1 MKKILLVNGSPR
13 GRLSG
18 SLRLAE
24 SFLEG
29 YLESEEAEVERI
41 DLAQKN
47 IRPCTGCYACWKGG
61 RGACVQKDDMAALL
75 PAYASADLV
84 LIATPVYHFGMT
96 ALLKAFFER
105 SLPLLYPY
113 MVKRGDLYA
122 HPARTEINPNRAFG
136 LFATCG
142 FPDADNFRAMRIHF
156 EKLLGQSL
164 RFEFFC
170 PEGEMLKVP
179 EMHTAAAPRL
189 AALKS
194 AGSAF
199 ASTGAVPADSMASV
213 AQPMIGL
220 ETFVA
225 LANASWAA
233 PGERPPSPAEV
244 AGFEQYRPSSSEK
257 GERDEEETP
266 SPASFFLAQMAALF
280 NVRAASGLEAIL
292 QFDFTDIGETYHLKL
307 SKEGCALVTGSK
319 STATTRIIVPF
330 ATWKKISDGSLGGEE
345 ALMKGAYRVE
355 GDLALMMRMGELFG
369 SSGNRSA
376 GRGEPKA
383 SPKGKRPN
391 LMALAFVPWYFGWFL
406 GGTSFWVGQALPL
419 AFALAFL
426 VYREVRREST
436 WFERGTPVAFA
447 FLSSLA
453 LASPALFSAH
463 WSAFCNAAIAVVWGL
478 SLAYRRPLTADYSKS
493 GDSEQVASGLIFRKV
508 NAGLTALWS
517 ALFALESA
525 AGFLLMGVG
534 QGSIAIASSI
544 LLIPAGVFTAW
555 FPKWYPGH
563 LARRGARKTAR
574 G

>member
-29 YLESEEAEVERI
+29 YLEGEEAKVERI
-41 DLAQKN
+41 DLAEKN
-47 IRPCTGCYACWKGG
+47 IRPCTGCYACWNGG

-84 LIATPVYHFGMT
+84 LIATPIYHFGMT

-113 MVKRGDLYA
+113 MVKRGDLYT
-122 HPARTEINPNRAFG
+122 HPARTRINSNRAFG
-136 LFATCG
+136 LFSTCG
-142 FPDADNFRAMRIHF
+142 FPDADNFRAMQIHF

-170 PEGEMLKVP
+170 PEGEILRVP
-179 EMHTAAAPRL
+179 EMHVVASPRL

-194 AGSAF
+194 AGAAF
-199 ASTGAVPADSMASV
+199 AATGAVPPESMAAV
-213 AQPMIGL
+213 AQPMVGL

-244 AGFEQYRPSSSEK
+244 AGLEQYRPSSSEK
-257 GERDEEETP
+257 AEQGGRDEEEAP
-266 SPASFFLAQMAALF
+266 SPAMLFLAQMAALF
-280 NVRAASGLEAIL
+280 NVKAASGLEAVL
-292 QFDFTDIGETYHLKL
+292 QFDFTDIGETYGLKI
-307 SKEGCALVTGSK
+307 SKDGCALVPGST

-355 GDLALMMRMGELFG
+355 GDFAIMMRMGELFG

-376 GRGEPKA
+376 EHR
-383 SPKGKRPN
+383 KRPN

-419 AFALAFL
+419 ALALAFL
-426 VYREVRREST
+426 VYRELRREST
-436 WFERGTPVAFA
+436 WFERGTPIAFA
-447 FLSSLA
+447 FLCSLA
-453 LASPALFSAH
+453 LASPAIFSAR

-493 GDSEQVASGLIFRKV
+493 GYSEQVASGLIFRKV
-508 NAGLTALWS
+508 NVGLTALWS
-517 ALFALESA
+517 ALFLLEAA
-525 AGFLLMGVG
+525 AGFLLTGVG

-574 G
+574 TSV

>member
-1 MKKILLVNGSPR
+1 
-13 GRLSG
+13 
-18 SLRLAE
+18 
-24 SFLEG
+24 
-29 YLESEEAEVERI
+29 
-41 DLAQKN
+41 
-47 IRPCTGCYACWKGG
+47 
-61 RGACVQKDDMAALL
+61 
-75 PAYASADLV
+75 
-84 LIATPVYHFGMT
+84 
-96 ALLKAFFER
+96 
-105 SLPLLYPY
+105 
-113 MVKRGDLYA
+113 
-122 HPARTEINPNRAFG
+122 
-136 LFATCG
+136 
-142 FPDADNFRAMRIHF
+142 MRIHF

-436 WFERGTPVAFA
+436 WFERGTPIAFA

-453 LASPALFSAH
+453 LASPALSRRIGAPSAT
-463 WSAFCNAAIAVVWGL
+463 
-478 SLAYRRPLTADYSKS
+478 RP
-493 GDSEQVASGLIFRKV
+493 
-508 NAGLTALWS
+508 
-517 ALFALESA
+517 
-525 AGFLLMGVG
+525 
-534 QGSIAIASSI
+534 
-544 LLIPAGVFTAW
+544 
-555 FPKWYPGH
+555 
-563 LARRGARKTAR
+563 
-574 G
+574 